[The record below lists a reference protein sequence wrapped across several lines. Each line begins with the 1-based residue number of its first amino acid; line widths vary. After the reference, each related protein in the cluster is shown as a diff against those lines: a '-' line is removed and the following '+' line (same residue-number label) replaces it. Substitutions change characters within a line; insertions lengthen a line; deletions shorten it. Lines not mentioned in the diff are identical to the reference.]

1 MIIADAFREESAM
14 LLARAWK
21 IVGIWRDTCL
31 ITFVRTRRDLR
42 SARAVS
48 SCGERNLRTQYT
60 ARHDCC
66 RNLPMTYLARGFS
79 QRCVYEVRL
88 KSL

>member
-1 MIIADAFREESAM
+1 DAFREESAM

-31 ITFVRTRRDLR
+31 ITIV
-42 SARAVS
+42 SASAVS
-48 SCGERNLRTQYT
+48 SCGQRNLRTQCT
-60 ARHDCC
+60 ALYNCC
-66 RNLPMTYLARGFS
+66 RNLPMTYLARSFS
-79 QRCVYEVRL
+79 QRCVFAVRL